1 MTTVSELEK
10 KFAVPGVLGFK
21 ETASGLAYLLV
32 TAPSAQATICMYG
45 AHLTHWKP
53 TGRQLAIFLSERTD
67 IMPGV
72 PIRGGV
78 PIVFPWFGPRHDG
91 KDGPLHGFARM
102 EIWELESAEVVGD
115 EVHLTLTLGPTKT
128 SRELGFDNFRLTYRV
143 LVGKTLTLELT
154 VSNESGEPLAY
165 EEALHTYFSILDA
178 SQTAVRGLAGGSY
191 IDKIDDRK
199 VKVQDEEPLQLEGK
213 IDRVYCNTT
222 AACSIEDI
230 VARRRI
236 NVAKENSQ
244 TTVVWNPWSYG
255 AATIRDLAPD
265 AWRGMLC
272 VETANVGENAVT
284 LAAGASHTL
293 RAIYSIEAL

>member
-115 EVHLTLTLGPTKT
+115 EVHLTLTLGPTEL
-128 SRELGFDNFRLTYRV
+128 SRELGYDKFRVAYEV
-143 LVGKTLTLELT
+143 VMGQELT
-154 VSNESGEPLAY
+154 MRMSVANQS
-165 EEALHTYFSILDA
+165 DA
-178 SQTAVRGLAGGSY
+178 AMKF
-191 IDKIDDRK
+191 D
-199 VKVQDEEPLQLEGK
+199 
-213 IDRVYCNTT
+213 
-222 AACSIEDI
+222 
-230 VARRRI
+230 
-236 NVAKENSQ
+236 
-244 TTVVWNPWSYG
+244 
-255 AATIRDLAPD
+255 
-265 AWRGMLC
+265 
-272 VETANVGENAVT
+272 
-284 LAAGASHTL
+284 TL
-293 RAIYSIEAL
+293 RAINAYQKKSINK